1 MAAETLSMSKTLEI
15 IDNKKFAAAV
25 LNADNK
31 TFVVY
36 IVALVELKFMSIYFL
51 SQVQVAL
58 QTSEKS
64 GISTKYSNFFNVFS
78 SDSVAE
84 LPEYT
89 GINYYSIDLL
99 DNEQL
104 RYSQIYSLGQ
114 VEIEMLKTYIEA
126 NLASSF
132 IRSSKSFVGT
142 LILFV
147 KKMLVASAFV

>member
-36 IVALVELKFMSIYFL
+36 IVALVEPKFMSIYFL

-132 IRSSKSFVGT
+132 IRPSKSFVGT

-147 KKMLVASAFV
+147 